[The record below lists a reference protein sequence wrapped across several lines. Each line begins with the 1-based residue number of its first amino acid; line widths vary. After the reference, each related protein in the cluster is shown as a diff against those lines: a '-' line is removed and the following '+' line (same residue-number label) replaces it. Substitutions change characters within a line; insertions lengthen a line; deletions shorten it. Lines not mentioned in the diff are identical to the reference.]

1 MSDVFIS
8 HVEEDA
14 DIALEIA
21 LGLEEAGF
29 TTWCY
34 ELNSVPG
41 PSYLVQTGQAVEQC
55 NAFVLLISPHS
66 LGSRQITIEIVRAH
80 ECGKD
85 FIPVLRGITHS
96 EFQNRQPEWREAVGS
111 ATSIHI
117 LQDRVVNILTR
128 IIVGLNTLGIQ
139 PLSKPKAARITMIK
153 MALGI
158 HEEEPARPTP
168 KVEAKKTPVPR
179 QPTKPAEGVKVELPE
194 CPECG
199 AKPRPN
205 ATFCNKCGA
214 RVGMGEKES

>member
-1 MSDVFIS
+1 MSHVFIA
-8 HVEEDA
+8 HVEEDS

-34 ELNSVPG
+34 EVNSVPG

-55 NAFVLLISPHS
+55 NAFILLISPHS
-66 LGSRQITIEIVRAH
+66 LRSRQVTIEIVRAH
-80 ECGKD
+80 ECSKH
-85 FIPVLRGITHS
+85 FIPVLRGITHV

-111 ATSIHI
+111 ATSINI
-117 LQDRVVNILTR
+117 LQDRVTNTLTR
-128 IIVGLNTLGIQ
+128 IIVGLKTLGIQ
-139 PLSKPKAARITMIK
+139 PLPKPKAARITMIK

-168 KVEAKKTPVPR
+168 KVEVKKTPLPK
-179 QPTKPAEGVKVELPE
+179 QPTKPAEGVKTESPE

-205 ATFCNKCGA
+205 AIFCNKCGT
-214 RVGMGEKES
+214 RVRMGEKES